1 VDRRNL
7 TFLLLGLLIIAL
19 LIVGYYFL
27 LLGPLRSEY
36 GDVVQERSDKEAQL
50 AELQQQVNELE
61 QIRDNAPE
69 IERQLLE
76 LSKRIPEQP
85 EIATLVVQ
93 IEEIA
98 NAANVT
104 QLLIEPGAP
113 EAPPGGGDFQRIPVT
128 MSFEGTYEQLQDFL
142 LRSRNLARLVT
153 INEVTY
159 ELEGAEEGEGTVAA
173 TETAAAA
180 GVERLLQV
188 EIQAEVY
195 FQPSEGSAGPA
206 PGAAP
211 PPPPPEE
218 VTTPEETVP
227 GGTTEGSEAGSVTG
241 AE

>member
-1 VDRRNL
+1 MERRDL
-7 TFLLLGLLIIAL
+7 SILLLGLLIIVI

-36 GDVVQERSDKEAQL
+36 ADRVQERSDKEAQL

-85 EIATLVVQ
+85 EIPTLVVQ
-93 IEEIA
+93 IQEIA

-104 QLLIEPGAP
+104 QVLIQPGAP
-113 EAPPGGGDFQRIPVT
+113 GAPPGGGDFQRIPVT

-159 ELEGAEEGEGTVAA
+159 EPVEEGEGTVAG

-195 FQPSEGSAGPA
+195 FQPSEEPAGPA

-211 PPPPPEE
+211 PAPPPEE

-227 GGTTEGSEAGSVTG
+227 GGVTEEAQAGGATG